1 MSPSN
6 WHIAKAQC
14 LPHISWSLKQDW
26 KLSCDEGQEKAYSP
40 FTQEKYPA
48 CGTGCQQ
55 HATLCPSASVGN
67 VGTCMGLNANP
78 VLGGTSSI
86 ICLMMLKKN
95 LVPPV
100 LAAVSHYQL
109 IGPRCS
115 HCWNLLSVASCYIR
129 VGAPWEGCLRLQTAW
144 ESQRLQLHK
153 TFSFS

>member
-1 MSPSN
+1 MPS
-6 WHIAKAQC
+6 
-14 LPHISWSLKQDW
+14 SLFMLSQQDW
-26 KLSCDEGQEKAYSP
+26 KHSCGRGQEKAYSP

-55 HATLCPSASVGN
+55 QTPCCAPLLVLGMFWMAGA
-67 VGTCMGLNANP
+67 CMGPNANSM
-78 VLGGTSSI
+78 LGGTSSI
-86 ICLMMLKKN
+86 ICLMMLKTN

-109 IGPRCS
+109 IGPRRS

-129 VGAPWEGCLRLQTAW
+129 VGAPWEGCLCLQTAW

-153 TFSFS
+153 TFSSS